1 MTSAHPAPESAPAD
15 EPGGVR
21 VSVVVPVYRPG
32 SAIDPLIASLDA
44 QTLPQDRFELLLCD
58 DGSGDDTIAR
68 LESIA
73 RDRPNVRILPLPHTG
88 WPGTPRNH
96 GIDAAAGRY
105 LQFVDQDDHL
115 FPEALER
122 LCDLADEQGSDV
134 VVGREVGIGRDIPK
148 RIFAKDVPDAR
159 LGRDPLLQ
167 MLTPHKM
174 FRTAF
179 LRQHGIRFPDGKV
192 RLEDHLFVMRA
203 YFEASRI
210 SILAST
216 PCYAWVQQPGSA
228 SSSRIEPE
236 TYFPHLEAV
245 LDLVESYT
253 EPGELRDRLL
263 RHWLRGKILQR
274 MAGARMLRY
283 PAEYR
288 DRFVDVVAPLV
299 ERRFGPGV
307 DAGLAHPHRVRVAL
321 LRAGRRDEL
330 VELARFETSLRAD
343 AEVTDA
349 AWSRGGGLRV
359 SVRLRLDDAGWRGP
373 AWLDEVRDAT
383 GGDET
388 QDRVELFARTGGDP
402 ASDRRLAT
410 APIDAKGRATLAID
424 PLRAFRAQDEGSAVE
439 LVGRAERAGWPMAS
453 SLVLDDAVAAKVGAS
468 PLLAGRAVQLAPAA
482 GGGVELRRAPGGR
495 LRDAAG
501 RAARRVRRRLGRG

>member
-1 MTSAHPAPESAPAD
+1 MPAPT
-15 EPGGVR
+15 EPGEAGGIR

-32 SAIDPLIASLDA
+32 SAIDALIASLDA
-44 QTLPQDRFELLLCD
+44 QTLPQDRFEVLLCD
-58 DGSGDDTIAR
+58 DGSGDDGSGGDTIVQLDA
-68 LESIA
+68 IA
-73 RDRPNVRILPLPHTG
+73 RDRPNVRVLPLAHTG

-115 FPEALER
+115 LPEALER
-122 LCDLADEQGSDV
+122 LCDYADEHGSDV
-134 VVGREVGIGRDIPK
+134 VVGKEVGIGRDIPA
-148 RIFAKDVPDAR
+148 RIFARDVPDAR

-179 LRQHGIRFPDGKV
+179 LREHGIRFPDGKV

-216 PCYAWVQQPGSA
+216 PCYAWVKEPGSA

-253 EPGELRDRLL
+253 EPGPLRDRLL

-274 MAGARMLRY
+274 IAGKRMLRY
-283 PAEYR
+283 PDEYR
-288 DRFVDVVAPLV
+288 ARFLDVVAPLV

-330 VELARFETSLRAD
+330 VELARFETSLRAVG
-343 AEVTDA
+343 AVADA
-349 AWSRGGGLRV
+349 AWSRGGGLRLAV
-359 SVRLRLDDAGWRGP
+359 ALRLDDAGWRGP
-373 AWLDEVRDAT
+373 AWLDDVRGST
-383 GGDET
+383 GRGGTD
-388 QDRVELFARTGGDP
+388 DRLELFARAGGDP

-410 APIDAKGRATLAID
+410 ATIDERGRATLAVD
-424 PLRAFRAQDEGSAVE
+424 PLRAFRAQDEGSTVE
-439 LVGRAERAGWPMAS
+439 LVARAERAGWPVEV
-453 SLVLDDAVAAKVGAS
+453 SLVLDDTVAARVGAS
-468 PLLAGRAVQLAPAA
+468 PVLAGRAVELAASH

-501 RAARRVRRRLGRG
+501 RAARRVRRRLGR